1 MGLVNLVQGGR
12 AGLQEHLL
20 PPRPLEILL
29 NHLPAF
35 HLRDPLGH
43 LVPHPLNHPFLVA
56 QEALVV
62 PNRAVPVGPQEAL
75 VVPNRA
81 VPVGLRVEP
90 GAPCRAVPA
99 VCFHHRFRHSFQF
112 LQSQRVG

>member
-1 MGLVNLVQGGR
+1 MPVEHRAVPVETVGPQG
-12 AGLQEHLL
+12 
-20 PPRPLEILL
+20 
-29 NHLPAF
+29 
-35 HLRDPLGH
+35 
-43 LVPHPLNHPFLVA
+43 V
-56 QEALVV
+56 LVV
-62 PNRAVPVGPQEAL
+62 PNREVPVEHREVLVETVGPQGVV

-81 VPVGLRVEP
+81 VPVGLLVEP